1 MELAAGAP
9 PWSAVVALP
18 AVAGAAVVVW
28 ALLRVR
34 KAPDVRA
41 RLAAPTAVCALASLT
56 STVTSV
62 AVGATAGGVGTA
74 GETRGYWSLAEAGVL
89 LLLIVAVVRWSPA
102 RERRYAVALAGLA
115 VVVWPAALIEG
126 AFLERV
132 GAAAFWLLPVAGAVA
147 TGTYPRLAARRR
159 ADEVARARRAQ
170 RLQLS
175 RDLHD
180 FVAHD
185 VSGIVVQAQ
194 AALFVA
200 ASDPAQAVPA
210 LERIERA
217 GLSALAAMDRTVAL
231 LGDASDAS
239 DSDASDSDASDESD
253 AASRALPGLDALPAL
268 VAEFGATGGLDAR
281 LEVSPAAADALPRET
296 GTVAYRVVVEALT
309 NVRRHAPGARR
320 VDVRVVRTAAA
331 VEVSVVNG
339 PGAGGRRPL
348 SSRRARG
355 SGGLGI
361 PALTEHAAA
370 AGGALAAGPTADGGW
385 RLAVTFPDAF
395 PPRPTDPHR
404 KAPHP
409 RESP

>member
-56 STVTSV
+56 SSVTSV

-126 AFLERV
+126 TFLERV

-239 DSDASDSDASDESD
+239 DASDESD

-281 LEVSPAAADALPRET
+281 LEVPPAVADALPRET
-296 GTVAYRVVVEALT
+296 GAVAYRVVVEALT

-320 VDVRVVRTAAA
+320 VAVRVVRTAAA

-395 PPRPTDPHR
+395 PTHPTDPHR
-404 KAPHP
+404 KAPHQ

>member
-34 KAPDVRA
+34 TDRDVRT
-41 RLAAPTAVCALASLT
+41 RLAVPTAVCALASLA
-56 STVTSV
+56 STVASV
-62 AVGATAGGVGTA
+62 AVGAGSAEEA
-74 GETRGYWSLAEAGVL
+74 RGYWGLAEAGVL
-89 LLLIVAVVRWSPA
+89 LLLTVAVVRWSPPW
-102 RERRYAVALAGLA
+102 ERRYAVALAGLA
-115 VVVWPAALIEG
+115 VAVWPAALVAG
-126 AFLERV
+126 TFLERAGV
-132 GAAAFWLLPVAGAVA
+132 AAFWLLPVAGAVA

-170 RLQLS
+170 QLQLS

-217 GLSALAAMDRTVAL
+217 GLNALAAMDRTVAM
-231 LGDASDAS
+231 LGDGDGDGDGDAV
-239 DSDASDSDASDESD
+239 ARA
-253 AASRALPGLDALPAL
+253 ALPGLDALPAL
-268 VAEFGATGGLDAR
+268 VAEFGATGGVDAR
-281 LEVSPAAADALPRET
+281 LEVSPAAVDALPRET
-296 GTVAYRVVVEALT
+296 GAVAYRVVVEALT

-320 VDVRVVRTAAA
+320 VDVRVERLVRVDRTADA
-331 VEVSVVNG
+331 VEVSVTND
-339 PGAGGRRPL
+339 PGAGRRL
-348 SSRRARG
+348 SLRRARG

-370 AGGALAAGPTADGGW
+370 VGGTLVAGPAADGGW
-385 RLAVTFPDAF
+385 RLAATFPGAT
-395 PPRPTDPHR
+395 PTGR
-404 KAPHP
+404 KGPK
-409 RESP
+409 

>member
-62 AVGATAGGVGTA
+62 AVGATAGGLGTA

-126 AFLERV
+126 TFLERV

-239 DSDASDSDASDESD
+239 DESD

-281 LEVSPAAADALPRET
+281 LEVPPAVADALPRET
-296 GTVAYRVVVEALT
+296 GAVAYRVVVEALT

-320 VDVRVVRTAAA
+320 VAVRVVRTAAA

-395 PPRPTDPHR
+395 PTHPTDPHPTDPHR
-404 KAPHP
+404 KAPHQ